1 MLKKAKQACLY
12 LLRAG
17 SAFHLIS
24 RSKWRHRR
32 LLILCYHG
40 VADFGQE
47 QWNGGLFLS
56 TRVFE
61 NRLQRLVDGGF
72 RVLGLREALCRVA
85 AGTLPQKSVVLTF
98 DDGLHNFYQVAWP
111 ILKRYQFPATV
122 YLTTYY
128 SSYNRPIFDLIC
140 GYLLWQARGGLYD
153 ARGVA
158 NLSEHLDLRS
168 EAARAQALG
177 QLKGWAAQQDLS
189 GPHKDELAQH
199 LAERLR
205 IDYGEILRRRVMHLM
220 NPDEIAELA
229 AQGVDFQLH
238 THRHRMPL
246 DRELLYDEL
255 EQNRNRIAE
264 WTGHMPEHL
273 CYPSGMSH
281 PAHLPLLR
289 ECGIRS
295 ATTCQPGLITRTSHP
310 LLLPRIGDHSG
321 CGPIEFEAWLSGI
334 SALDPR
340 CLWRERVGPRRLLT
354 TEDKYLTFAQRMSTP
369 SSPER

>member
-1 MLKKAKQACLY
+1 MLKAAKQACLHV
-12 LLRAG
+12 LRAG
-17 SAFHLIS
+17 SAFHVIS
-24 RSKWRHRR
+24 RSQWRHRR

-40 VADFGQE
+40 VADYGQE

-56 TRVFE
+56 AQVFE

-72 RVLGLREALCRVA
+72 QVLGLTEALHRVA
-85 AGTLPQKSVVLTF
+85 AETLPEKSVVLTF

-140 GYLLWQARGGLYD
+140 GYLLWQARGGVYD

-168 EAARAQALG
+168 EAARARALG
-177 QLKGWAAQQDLS
+177 QLRGWAAQQSLS
-189 GPHKDELAQH
+189 GPQKDELAQQ

-205 IDYGEILRRRVMHLM
+205 IDYRQILRARAMHLM

-246 DRELLYDEL
+246 ERELLCDEL

-264 WTGHMPEHL
+264 WTGHTPEHL
-273 CYPSGMSH
+273 CYPSGFSH
-281 PAHLPLLR
+281 PAHFPWLQ

-295 ATTCQPGLITRTSHP
+295 ATTFYPGLVTRTSHP
-310 LLLPRIGDHSG
+310 LQLPRIADHSG
-321 CGPIEFEAWLSGI
+321 WGAVEFDAWLSGI
-334 SALDPR
+334 SGLDPR

-354 TEDKYLTFAQRMSTP
+354 PDDKSLTFATRVTTP